1 MFWGL
6 HCGSQEMLQVPVL
19 VCHGVKAISV
29 ALFANRCVYKSKTC
43 ENEQGSLERFPQSSP
58 FCYHFLMP
66 NLSAIKSDKF
76 FCETEAQ
83 AHFCVAWTFQ
93 RGNLE
98 GRREMLS
105 RDPSQPYELA
115 LTPTLSEC
123 LYPPWEEHC
132 MPDVKKLKA
141 LFFFWISWECLHYHV
156 LLFLWTN
163 KTVHH
168 TKLGTR
174 TLTSF

>member
-66 NLSAIKSDKF
+66 NLSAIKSDK
-76 FCETEAQ
+76 
-83 AHFCVAWTFQ
+83 
-93 RGNLE
+93 
-98 GRREMLS
+98 S
-105 RDPSQPYELA
+105 
-115 LTPTLSEC
+115 
-123 LYPPWEEHC
+123 
-132 MPDVKKLKA
+132 
-141 LFFFWISWECLHYHV
+141 
-156 LLFLWTN
+156 FLWNWGSSTLLCGLNFPEGQSGREKGDVVKRPFPAVWIGSNTN
-163 KTVHH
+163 PFRMS
-168 TKLGTR
+168 LSSLRR
-174 TLTSF
+174 TLYAWCEEIKSFVFLLNFLRVSALSCSTFSVD